1 MTNTVFDSG
10 DDTLDDMIA
19 SISYGYLLRGMQ
31 SGMEDPK
38 HWGIQCI
45 LDRGYEIKDGK
56 LTGKVV
62 SPIVMTGYV
71 PDLLGSV
78 SMASGDRVIEG
89 NGACGKGH
97 KEWVKV
103 ADGGPYLKTKARLG

>member
-1 MTNTVFDSG
+1 MVKYRRHTRIPVVVSG
-10 DDTLDDMIA
+10 NGHLFRPDN
-19 SISYGYLLRGMQ
+19 LL
-31 SGMEDPK
+31 PK

-45 LDRGYEIKDGK
+45 LDRGYEIIDGK

-62 SPIVMTGYV
+62 SPLVMTGYV

-78 SMASGDRVIEG
+78 SMVSTDRESFG
-89 NGACGKGH
+89 SGACGKGH

-103 ADGGPYLKTKARLG
+103 SDGGPYLKAKVRLG